1 MKTGLKIV
9 SVLMLI
15 LGVFTLATGVL
26 DIVMLSN
33 TGSDGVAVKALMGLA
48 FILLVLSG
56 LLDVIGGLLGLRAAN
71 DSGKA
76 TGGIVN
82 TAGGIAAA
90 IVFGLLALLAGLGTV
105 AMEVNAQNICACVLP
120 AIYFICAIAVKGSR

>member
-1 MKTGLKIV
+1 MKKGLFLT

-15 LGVFTLATGVL
+15 LGAATLAMGAMDMAVL
-26 DIVMLSN
+26 SA
-33 TGSDGVAVKALMGLA
+33 GGDGVEVKALMSLA
-48 FILLVLSG
+48 FILLVLGG
-56 LLDVIGGLLGLRAAN
+56 LMDVIGGLLGLRAAN
-71 DSGKA
+71 DSGKV
-76 TGGIVN
+76 TG
-82 TAGGIAAA
+82 A

>member
-26 DIVMLSN
+26 DIVMQSN

-48 FILLVLSG
+48 FILFVLSG

-76 TGGIVN
+76 TG
-82 TAGGIAAA
+82 A

-105 AMEVNAQNICACVLP
+105 AMEVNARNICACVLP

>member
-48 FILLVLSG
+48 FILFVLSG

-76 TGGIVN
+76 TG
-82 TAGGIAAA
+82 A
-90 IVFGLLALLAGLGTV
+90 IVFGPCWLCWPDWARWPWRSTPRTSAPV
-105 AMEVNAQNICACVLP
+105 C
-120 AIYFICAIAVKGSR
+120 SRRSTSSAPSR

>member
-33 TGSDGVAVKALMGLA
+33 TGSDGVAVKALMGLD
-48 FILLVLSG
+48 FILFVRPAGRDRRPAGPAGGERLRQGHGRHRVRPAGSAGRTGHGGHGGQRPEHLRLCAPGDLLHLRHRGEGEPLSG
-56 LLDVIGGLLGLRAAN
+56 HVREERIL
-71 DSGKA
+71 
-76 TGGIVN
+76 
-82 TAGGIAAA
+82 
-90 IVFGLLALLAGLGTV
+90 
-105 AMEVNAQNICACVLP
+105 
-120 AIYFICAIAVKGSR
+120 

>member
-1 MKTGLKIV
+1 
-9 SVLMLI
+9 MLI
-15 LGVFTLATGVL
+15 LGAITLAVGIL
-26 DIVMLSN
+26 DIALLNM
-33 TGSDGVAVKALMGLA
+33 TGSDGIVVKALVGLA
-48 FILLVLSG
+48 FILFVLSG

-76 TGGIVN
+76 TG
-82 TAGGIAAA
+82 A